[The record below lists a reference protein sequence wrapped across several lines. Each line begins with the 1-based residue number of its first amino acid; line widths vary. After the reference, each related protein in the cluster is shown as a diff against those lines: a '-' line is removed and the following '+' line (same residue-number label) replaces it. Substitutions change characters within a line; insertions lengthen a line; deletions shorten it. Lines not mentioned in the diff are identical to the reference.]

1 MPDSQ
6 RLYDTT
12 YIAPLDFALLRE
24 AASRGLGEDLGPA
37 DLTSLATVPSDLEAT
52 ARIITREACTLSG
65 LPIARQVFVEASLA
79 VELED
84 QAQDGDKLEAGA
96 EIIRIK
102 GNARSILAAERTALN
117 YLQQLSGVATKTRQF
132 VDAVAGS
139 GVTILDT
146 RKTIPGQR
154 ALQKYAV
161 RCGGGKNHRMGLYDA
176 FMIKDN
182 HLALMG
188 DPGNWKAAITSA
200 RELNP
205 DVLLEVEADNLD
217 QVRLLAPLKV
227 DRILLDNM
235 SVEELT
241 EAVNIIA
248 DQAETEASGNM
259 TLERVADVA
268 ATGVDFISV
277 GRLTH
282 TIKALDF
289 SLEMDSLVATR

>member
-12 YIAPLDFALLRE
+12 FIAPLDFAVLRE

-37 DLTSLATVPSDLEAT
+37 DLTSLATVPSDLEAS
-52 ARIITREACTLSG
+52 ARIVTREACTLSG

-79 VELED
+79 IELED

-96 EIIRIK
+96 EILRIK

-188 DPGNWKAAITSA
+188 DPGNWRAAINSA

-205 DVLLEVEADNLD
+205 DVLLEVEADTLD
-217 QVRLLAPLKV
+217 QVRLLAPLGV

-235 SVEELT
+235 SVEQLT
-241 EAVNIIA
+241 EAVHLIA

-259 TLERVADVA
+259 TLERVVDVA
-268 ATGVDFISV
+268 STGVDFISV

-282 TIKALDF
+282 TIQALDF
-289 SLEMDSLVATR
+289 SLEMDPPK

>member
-37 DLTSLATVPSDLEAT
+37 DLTSLATVPADLEAT
-52 ARIITREACTLSG
+52 ARIVTREACTLSG

-79 VELED
+79 IELD
-84 QAQDGDKLEAGA
+84 DKAQDGNQLEAGA
-96 EIIRIK
+96 EILRIK

-161 RCGGGKNHRMGLYDA
+161 RCGGGKNHRNGLYDA
-176 FMIKDN
+176 FLLKDN

-205 DVLLEVEADNLD
+205 DVMLEVEADTLD
-217 QVRLLAPLKV
+217 QVRLLAPLGV

-235 SVEELT
+235 SVEDLS
-241 EAVNIIA
+241 EAVHFIA

-282 TIKALDF
+282 TIQALDF
-289 SLEMDSLVATR
+289 SLEMEPPQ